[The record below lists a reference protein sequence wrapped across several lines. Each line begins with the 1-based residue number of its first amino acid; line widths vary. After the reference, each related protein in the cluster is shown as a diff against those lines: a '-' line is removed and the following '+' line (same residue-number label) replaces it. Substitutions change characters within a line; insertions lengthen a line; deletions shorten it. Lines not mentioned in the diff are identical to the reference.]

1 MAHSS
6 SHVIFSLVLGQ
17 RKGGKQ
23 KKGSKRRSDGEGGKE
38 DEHKHTVGLFQEASV
53 QGAA

>member
-17 RKGGKQ
+17 RKGEKQ
-23 KKGSKRRSDGEGGKE
+23 KKGSKRSDGEGGKE
-38 DEHKHTVGLFQEASV
+38 EEHKHPVWLFQEASV